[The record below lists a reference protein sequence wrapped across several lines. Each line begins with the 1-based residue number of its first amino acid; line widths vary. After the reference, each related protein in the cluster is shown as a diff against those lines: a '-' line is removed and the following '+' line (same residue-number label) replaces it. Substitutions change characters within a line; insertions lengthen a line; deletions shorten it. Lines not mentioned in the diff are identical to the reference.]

1 MITAAGEYIK
11 GLEQFGLGE
20 PVNATNEAIKIF
32 TNAWEIIKKHN
43 LKDTLHIQRML
54 RRIYMYLME
63 QKIKEAEENSV
74 FASKEKIEKAGKL
87 FDEALTLW
95 KKAFSYAGH
104 EVDLLERW
112 NSLHLWQVR
121 LAYQERMRMLWEK
134 GTKEPNIT
142 TRIKIV
148 YEAFNEF
155 RDERLVKE
163 YEAWQKKYNGDIFL
177 CVLLDTA
184 FAESPPARRK
194 ALMEAWLDFKEQL
207 NEPILYA
214 KRFYALY
221 RPSGLTKKMA
231 WSLIRYR
238 NNKDIRKI
246 ETIGEPFLALS
257 NLKDSTRIIK
267 FLLNIIPTD
276 EMLEKRRDKFYLLQ
290 NKELLPTTATQEE
303 LLWIRLEA
311 MLKAARE
318 KTLDAGGT

>member
-1 MITAAGEYIK
+1 
-11 GLEQFGLGE
+11 
-20 PVNATNEAIKIF
+20 
-32 TNAWEIIKKHN
+32 
-43 LKDTLHIQRML
+43 
-54 RRIYMYLME
+54 MYLME

-163 YEAWQKKYNGDIFL
+163 YEAWQKNIMAISFVRIAGYGFRG
-177 CVLLDTA
+177 V
-184 FAESPPARRK
+184 S
-194 ALMEAWLDFKEQL
+194 
-207 NEPILYA
+207 
-214 KRFYALY
+214 
-221 RPSGLTKKMA
+221 SG
-231 WSLIRYR
+231 
-238 NNKDIRKI
+238 
-246 ETIGEPFLALS
+246 
-257 NLKDSTRIIK
+257 
-267 FLLNIIPTD
+267 
-276 EMLEKRRDKFYLLQ
+276 
-290 NKELLPTTATQEE
+290 
-303 LLWIRLEA
+303 
-311 MLKAARE
+311 AA
-318 KTLDAGGT
+318 